1 MCYIMNNKRC
11 ILHRRVVIIY
21 RTIIFA
27 NTLNVKKNLKVK
39 GFNVAQWTV
48 AEADKENLEINKTSV
63 KALKRKES
71 TPGYYYLIGVDKE
84 GHEICG
90 VKLIVEDPVIDD
102 PAIIKKGTNKY
113 EINTDV
119 NTIVYLPIKGVE
131 QLVTFKSSKGI
142 VAYADYNDAGKLT
155 VYAQSK
161 GKCKLSTKINGKTI
175 TITVNVK

>member
-1 MCYIMNNKRC
+1 MMYFTQD
-11 ILHRRVVIIY
+11 VIIY

-102 PAIIKKGTNKY
+102 PAILKKGTNKY
-113 EINTDV
+113 EITMGV
-119 NTIVYLPIKGVE
+119 NEIVYLPIKGVE
-131 QLVTFKSSKGI
+131 QLVTFKSSKGT

-155 VYAQSK
+155 VYTQSK

-175 TITVNVK
+175 TVTVNVK